1 MVRAEVLGAIER
13 WRRWHYEDKVR
24 TVEESFAAGV
34 TVTDVARRNCVA
46 ASRVFTWR
54 RQAKLGQLGGGSLA
68 PLLLP
73 VELAPVVTDVMPPP
87 VAEVAVA
94 DPARRSRRSSGVIEI
109 ALGSGRRLRVDRDV
123 DADALRRVLD
133 VLDRR

>member
-13 WRRWHYEDKVR
+13 RRRWRYEDKVR
-24 TVEESFAAGV
+24 IVEESFAAGE
-34 TVTDVARRNCVA
+34 TVTDVARRNGVA
-46 ASRVFTWR
+46 ASVVFTWR
-54 RQAKLGQLGGGSLA
+54 RQAKLGQLGGSLA

-73 VELAPVVTDVMPPP
+73 VELAPVVTDVMPTP
-87 VAEVAVA
+87 VSDVAVA
-94 DPARRSRRSSGVIEI
+94 EPARRSRRSSGIIEI